1 MRAGSFVRLSHRT
14 SPKGLHPKD
23 ITQKG
28 QLMTAIS
35 LSPRRQRLSNFSN
48 AYAVACQLRE
58 TTGADQFVVRTG
70 NPIQPFRV
78 SRHLPHNTETILAL
92 VA

>member
-1 MRAGSFVRLSHRT
+1 
-14 SPKGLHPKD
+14 
-23 ITQKG
+23 
-28 QLMTAIS
+28 MTANS
-35 LSPRRQRLSNFSN
+35 FSSRRRLLSNFDN

-70 NPIQPFRV
+70 NPLQPFRV
-78 SRHLPHNTETILAL
+78 SRHLPDNTETILAL